1 MVSRPRSP
9 TLLNMTVILLRH
21 GLSQSNTA
29 GTLAGRSPGV
39 DLTERGLEQ
48 AQHIAQRLAPLPI
61 AHIVHSPLQRC
72 VQTVAPL
79 ARQLG
84 IATEPEDRLI
94 EIDYG
99 DWTGKTLGDLFKEP
113 LWKVVQR
120 HPSAAVF
127 PAGEGLAQAHFRAVT
142 AVRERD
148 RHYAEQHGHDVL
160 WVACSHGDIIKAVLA
175 DGFGIHLDGF
185 QRIAVEPASI
195 SVIRYAPTGAMVWR
209 VNDTGTDLSA
219 LTTPPKSDNRAEETG
234 AMPGGEVAAADIQ
247 AASADGNAAAV
258 TGENR

>member
-1 MVSRPRSP
+1 
-9 TLLNMTVILLRH
+9 MTVILLRH

-29 GTLAGRSPGV
+29 GTLAGRSPGI
-39 DLTERGLEQ
+39 DLTAQGLHQ
-48 AQHIAQRLAPLPI
+48 AQQLAQRLASLPI

-72 VQTVAPL
+72 VDTVAPL
-79 ARQLG
+79 AAQLG
-84 IATEPEDRLI
+84 LATEPDQRLI

-99 DWTGKTLGDLFKEP
+99 DWTGKTIGELVKEP

-142 AVRERD
+142 AIRERD
-148 RHYAEQHGHDVL
+148 RDYAEQQGHDVL

-185 QRIAVEPASI
+185 QRIAVEPASL

-219 LTTPPKSDNRAEETG
+219 LATPPKAADQAG
-234 AMPGGEVAAADIQ
+234 AMPGGEVIGAPTADRDT
-247 AASADGNAAAV
+247 AGVGVSADNGNAESPAV
-258 TGENR
+258 P